1 MNDTLIFQVPMS
13 RKLRDAA
20 RAAAKEQ
27 GFSSLQEY
35 VRVMVSKLS
44 TRDIEIT
51 FDKTVRLS
59 PKTEKRYIE
68 MRRDFEHG
76 KGIVVRSVDEMMS
89 VLHDH

>member
-44 TRDIEIT
+44 TREIGIT
-51 FDKTVRLS
+51 FDKIIKVS

-68 MRRDFEHG
+68 MKRDFDNG
-76 KGIVVRSVDEMMS
+76 KGIVVHSVDEMMN